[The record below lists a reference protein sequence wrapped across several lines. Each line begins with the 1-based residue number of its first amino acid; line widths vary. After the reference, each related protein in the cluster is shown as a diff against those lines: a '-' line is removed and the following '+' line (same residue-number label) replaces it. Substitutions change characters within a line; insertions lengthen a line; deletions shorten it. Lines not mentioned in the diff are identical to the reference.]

1 MRLELSHIRQ
11 PETEFYK
18 VFQPADLAGE
28 DEEYRVTAP
37 VDLRMV
43 IHKDHTRFR
52 LVGTVTTALELACSR
67 CLEPFVMPVDR
78 EFDLRYLPATHPTT
92 QSPRRGAPGG
102 AAEPESDDDEE
113 TEVEDDDVAVTF
125 YRDEQIDL
133 NELLR
138 EQFYLALP
146 MKPLCSEDCKGICP
160 QCGTNRNTAPCDC
173 MPQWEDPRLAGLKTL
188 LDRPT
193 MPSPHRGD
201 PKKRKHDDA

>member
-11 PETEFYK
+11 PETEFTRL
-18 VFQPADLAGE
+18 FQPAEVQGV

-43 IHKDHTRFR
+43 IHKDRDRFR
-52 LVGTVTTALELACSR
+52 LIGRVRTELELACSR
-67 CLEPFVMPVDR
+67 CLEPFSMPIDR
-78 EFDLRYLPATHPTT
+78 EFDLRYLPAGSAE
-92 QSPRRGAPGG
+92 QGG
-102 AAEPESDDDEE
+102 NADDDDEGN
-113 TEVEDDDVAVTF
+113 EVEDDDVAMTF

-146 MKPLCSEDCKGICP
+146 MKPLCRDDCQGLCP

-173 MPQWEDPRLAGLKTL
+173 TPQWEDPRLAGLKTL
-188 LDRPT
+188 LE
-193 MPSPHRGD
+193 
-201 PKKRKHDDA
+201 KRKHDDA